1 MESIKLSSSGQLC
14 CWIKNDSRKKSK
26 SDDAETLISD
36 GFHRRRQKDRKF
48 LIEQAIPPILAIG
61 LYSNSLGG
69 DFVHDDL
76 SAITSNPDVTGY
88 HPEEG
93 TSWDTSLLDPRSH
106 KSYRPFTVLTFRLVD
121 YSLYLKRY
129 KITKNYNQ
137 VELLLERT
145 ESLELSRSERPPSR
159 LRLLAFARVA
169 LPQMFP
175 PL

>member
-93 TSWDTSLLDPRSH
+93 TSWDFLHNDFWGTSLLDPRSH

-121 YSLYLKRY
+121 CSLYLKND
-129 KITKNYNQ
+129 KNYKK
-137 VELLLERT
+137 LLSGGT
-145 ESLELSRSERPPSR
+145 TFG
-159 LRLLAFARVA
+159 AA
-169 LPQMFP
+169 
-175 PL
+175 